1 MTFDQVI
8 IITILLSMLVAFA
21 MDRYRVEN
29 VAMAGLAAAFL
40 TGVVPV
46 HLVFSG
52 FSSAAVITV
61 LEILLIVGVLSSS
74 GLMDRIGE
82 RFSPTIKTER
92 AMIASICGLGAL
104 ASVFINNIG
113 ALALLIPLALSL
125 SAKVGVAPAKVLMP
139 LSFATLLGGM
149 CSLTGTPAN
158 LVANEWLLKES
169 GRGFGYFELGIVGVP
184 LTIAGL
190 IWMVLAAPRLF
201 AKMAASRDQMIE
213 GGTSDFLIECYVP
226 AESGLIGRTLP
237 AIEDLYRLEIHGVVR
252 GQSHVFARRQDI
264 VLAKDDV
271 LLITIS
277 LFALSELESDHA
289 IVRKSELDFDD
300 LYVQREFVIMPDSL
314 LLGSRVSDIAMHVDG
329 PVEVAGLASRWNRI
343 EGRFADLA
351 IGMGDVVLLQGE
363 PAALKQLAEHCSL
376 LPLSPRRVQA
386 KKRGLWFNI
395 ATFAIGILLTAAGI
409 LPPELAFGGVV
420 LAMAIRGQMDLRA
433 ALHEVN
439 WGIVILLACM
449 IPLGQAVDSTGT
461 ATVIANSLAQWIPV
475 GEPLAVVF
483 TILIASVAIT
493 PFIDNVSTVA
503 VLSPIA
509 VGLATRTG
517 TEIEPALMA
526 VAIGASLDFL
536 TPFGHHNNAIVM
548 GAGGYRFRD
557 FPKLGGVLTLICL
570 GVAMVAFAVLV

>member
-8 IITILLSMLVAFA
+8 IIAILLAMLIAFA
-21 MDRYRVEN
+21 MDRFRVEN
-29 VAMAGLAAAFL
+29 VAMAGLAAAFI

-46 HLVFSG
+46 QSVFSG

-61 LEILLIVGVLSSS
+61 IEILLIVGVLSSS

-82 RFSPTIKTER
+82 FFGPVIKTER
-92 AMIASICGLGAL
+92 AMIGGICAVGAVASA
-104 ASVFINNIG
+104 FINNIG

-125 SAKVGVAPAKVLMP
+125 SVKVGVAPAKVLMP

-158 LVANEWLLKES
+158 LVANEWLVKES
-169 GRGFGYFELGIVGVP
+169 GRGFGYFELGIVGAP
-184 LTIAGL
+184 LTLAGL
-190 IWMVLAAPRLF
+190 IWLVLAAPRLF
-201 AKMAASRDQMIE
+201 ARMSASRDQMIE
-213 GGTSDFLIECYVP
+213 GGPSDFLIECYIP
-226 AESGLIGRTLP
+226 AASSFIGRTLP
-237 AIEDLYRLEIHGVVR
+237 AIEELYRLEIHGVVR
-252 GQSHVFARRQDI
+252 GQAHVFARRQDI
-264 VLAKDDV
+264 VLAEGDV
-271 LLITIS
+271 LLITMS
-277 LFALSELESDHA
+277 LFGLGELEAARA
-289 IVRKSELDFDD
+289 IMRTSTLALDDTH
-300 LYVQREFVIMPDSL
+300 VQREFVVMPDSL
-314 LLGSRVSDIAMHVDG
+314 LLGSRVSDIALHVDG

-351 IGMGDVVLLQGE
+351 VGMGDVVLMHGE
-363 PAALKQLAEHCSL
+363 PAALKQLADQCGL

-386 KKRGLWFNI
+386 KDRGLWFNLG
-395 ATFAIGILLTAAGI
+395 AFAIGIALTAAEV

-420 LAMAIRGQMDLRA
+420 LAMALRGKMDLRA

-461 ATVIANSLAQWIPV
+461 ASVIANSLAQWIPV

-483 TILIASVAIT
+483 MILLASVAIT
-493 PFIDNVSTVA
+493 PFIDNVSTAA

-517 TEIEPALMA
+517 TPIEPALMA

-536 TPFGHHNNAIVM
+536 TPFGHHNNAVVM

-557 FPKLGGVLTLICL
+557 FPRLGGVLTIICL
-570 GVAMVAFAVLV
+570 GVAMAVFAAMV